1 MYISKLICMV
11 MFDIQYLII
20 TCFNGYMYISN
31 YLLNNDLPCFN
42 KLLFFFVT
50 QSRVLSKLDTPCWTL
65 ITRDFTRFLKK
76 KLLPGCIGKKK
87 DPKTVDQIGC
97 FILLTI
103 QLLVNFHCMQSALKL
118 CLKLHNLFEDC

>member
-1 MYISKLICMV
+1 MLLHIMYISKLICMV

-87 DPKTVDQIGC
+87 TPKR
-97 FILLTI
+97 
-103 QLLVNFHCMQSALKL
+103 
-118 CLKLHNLFEDC
+118 